1 MMNVMIIFFKFQVSY
16 VRIFS
21 HIIILFFYSLTNAQS
36 DDLEVFNKLT
46 QSGRWGDY
54 YVLDSNNQFQL
65 IEEDVKVD
73 SLHFI
78 GDKSIKLLALKKLFN
93 NLTNSSSSRIAISSF
108 KDIQDAHTFISNNSN
123 LSFARY
129 NQNNV
134 AAVVDIKT
142 DFKSHIGGILGSSKD
157 NKEEWKLNGEIDF
170 NLENVFKNASSFRL
184 LWRQPKPS
192 FRFLSFEINS
202 PFILNMPFG
211 VSAKAMQEFSNQ
223 NYLYEAFTIF
233 FTAIGPYGR
242 WKIGSKFKST
252 TDFQVS
258 EHSNSRAAAFAVE
271 GDRRNARW
279 LPYSGSNWG
288 ADIDIGNNIYE
299 ATNSL
304 ELNTA
309 AHFGIYKQVFS
320 KTFLFKIQGYYN
332 QINGRKLNAA
342 KRVKFGGS
350 NTLRGYN
357 ENQFSADWVTL
368 QTFEWISGDLD
379 RSQFFVFFDQVFAK
393 DLNIKPSSGLGLRV
407 FNGTFYYDISLGF
420 PIEGIGDG
428 KIHIKFNTQL

>member
-65 IEEDVKVD
+65 IKEDVKVD
-73 SLHFI
+73 SVHFI

-129 NQNNV
+129 NQNNI

-393 DLNIKPSSGLGLRV
+393 DLNIKPSSGFGLRV

>member
-1 MMNVMIIFFKFQVSY
+1 

-65 IEEDVKVD
+65 IKEDVKVD
-73 SLHFI
+73 SVHFI

-129 NQNNV
+129 NQNNI

-350 NTLRGYN
+350 STLRGYN

-393 DLNIKPSSGLGLRV
+393 DLNIKPSSGFGLRV

>member
-1 MMNVMIIFFKFQVSY
+1 MNVMIIFFKFQVSY
-16 VRIFS
+16 VRTFS
-21 HIIILFFYSLTNAQS
+21 QIIILFFYSITNAQP
-36 DDLEVFNKLT
+36 DDSEIFKKLT

-54 YVLDSNNQFQL
+54 YVLSSNNQFQL
-65 IEEDVKVD
+65 IKEDVEID
-73 SLHFI
+73 SVHFI
-78 GDKSIKLLALKKLFN
+78 GDKSIKLLSLKKLFN
-93 NLTNSSSSRIAISSF
+93 NLTNSPSSKIAISRF
-108 KDIQDAHTFISNNSN
+108 KEIQDAHTFISNNTN

-129 NQNNV
+129 DQNNI

-157 NKEEWKLNGEIDF
+157 NEGEWKLNGEIDF
-170 NLENVFKNASSFRL
+170 NLENVFKDASSFRL
-184 LWRQPKPS
+184 LWRQPTPS

-211 VSAKAMQEFSNQ
+211 VSANAMQEFSDQ
-223 NYLYEAFTIF
+223 NYLYEAFSIF
-233 FTAIGPYGR
+233 FTAIGPFGR
-242 WKIGSKFKST
+242 WKIGSKFKTT
-252 TDFQVS
+252 TDFQAS
-258 EHSNSRAAAFAVE
+258 DHSNSRAAAFAVE

-279 LPYSGSNWG
+279 LPYSGSNWS
-288 ADIDIGNNIYE
+288 ANIDIGNNIYE
-299 ATNSL
+299 STSSL
-304 ELNTA
+304 EVNTA
-309 AHFGIYKQVFS
+309 AHLTIYKQAFS

-332 QINGRKLNAA
+332 QINGRNLNAA
-342 KRVKFGGS
+342 EKVKFGGS

-368 QTFEWISGDLD
+368 QTFEWITGSMN

-393 DLNIKPSSGLGLRV
+393 NLNIKPSSGFGLRV

-420 PIEGIGDG
+420 PIEGINNG